1 MLNITI
7 VEDNAEAA
15 RTLKENIQRYGEEYS
30 QEYDIS
36 VCPTAGKFLTSLDAG
51 GGRIDVIFMD
61 IELPDGNGMDVVRRM
76 RAGGSDAAVVF
87 VTNLANY
94 AVGGYE
100 VDAIDFIVKP
110 VTYATFKLKF
120 KRILQKLKHGEGV
133 RLEIKDKQGVRYI
146 FSADVEYIE
155 VMNHTL
161 VYHMIN
167 GEDIKCTGIL
177 KNVTD
182 KLKDEPFSLCNRCF
196 CVNLKFVRGFD
207 NNSVKVGNV
216 DLSISQPKRKEFL
229 RAVTLY
235 FNR

>member
-7 VEDNAEAA
+7 VEDNPEAA
-15 RTLKENIQRYGEEYS
+15 LALKENILRYGDDYS
-30 QEYDIS
+30 QEYGIS
-36 VCPTAGKFLTSLDAG
+36 VCRTAGKFLTSIDAG
-51 GGRIDVIFMD
+51 GGHFDLIFMD

-76 RAGGSDAAVVF
+76 RESGSDAAVVF

-120 KRILQKLKHGEGV
+120 KRILQKLKRGEGV
-133 RLEIKDKQGVRYI
+133 RLEIKDKLGVKYI
-146 FSADVEYIE
+146 YSSDVEYIE

-161 VYHMIN
+161 VYHMSS

-177 KNVTD
+177 KSVTD

-196 CVNLKFVRGFD
+196 CVNLKYVRGFD
-207 NNSVKVGNV
+207 NNSVKVGNSELAV
-216 DLSISQPKRKEFL
+216 SQPKRKEFL